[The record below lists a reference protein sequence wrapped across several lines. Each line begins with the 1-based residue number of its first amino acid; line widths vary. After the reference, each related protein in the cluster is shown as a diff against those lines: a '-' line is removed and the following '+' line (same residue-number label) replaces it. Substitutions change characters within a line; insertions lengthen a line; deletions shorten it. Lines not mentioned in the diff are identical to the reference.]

1 MADNTIKINV
11 EVDDRP
17 VKSLKAEL
25 RETIQQLQQ
34 TELGT
39 EAFDKLNQKAAA
51 LKDRM
56 AEVNEQVAV
65 FATGSKYEQVSNSLG
80 EIGAG
85 LRDMDFDRVT
95 NGAKLFAQTSKSITF
110 KDAIGSLKQMGS
122 AFVSIGKTILTNP
135 LFLIVAVVGAIIGA
149 IIALLD
155 ELGILKT
162 IFKAVGDAIGWV
174 IQQLKDF
181 LDWIGLTSYAA
192 EDAAAKQAEAQEK
205 IAQSHADKRAK
216 VTDAYD
222 HEIRLAQ
229 IAGENTVEMERQ
241 KQYAIIETSRE
252 EIAALRLKMESL
264 KIAGTLTKEKSDEIR
279 AAITELK
286 TGIREASQEIQVINA
301 TEVADNKAAN
311 EKKAADNKAASDKRK
326 ADREQ
331 EKADRLA
338 ASRMIQDAELD
349 LMKEGIEKE
358 RKEQNLKYERLIQ
371 DTLANKKLEQDEKD
385 KLEIALKE
393 QQHNALKAIDQK
405 YLDETNE
412 ALRVANE
419 TKATKQ
425 KEYDEKEKA
434 AKVELNAIKNATDL
448 SAQIALLD
456 AQREEE
462 LKNVELTESEKA
474 LIEEKYRTL
483 KSEKEKELSDAAVK
497 AAEEEALKK
506 ATIQQQYTD
515 SVVALSEGIFAVS
528 NSLGKQDEKS
538 KEERAKRQF
547 NIQKAM
553 NLAMAVIDGHKAITA
568 SLAQAPLAI
577 GAVPSPVG
585 IASLTFAI
593 ATTAAN
599 IAKIA
604 SAKYGGGASG
614 GGGATA
620 PSGGGG
626 GAMPSMGGMQQGPQ
640 TPQMNLN
647 NSQAQTAQ
655 SNSKRDK
662 VMVVDYHDIQNK
674 GNELQMMNN
683 KVTLA

>member
-34 TELGT
+34 TDLGS
-39 EAFDKLNQKAAA
+39 AQFDALNQKAAA

-65 FATGSKYEQVSNSLG
+65 LATGSKYEQVSNSLG

-181 LDWIGLTSYAA
+181 LDWIGLTDYAA
-192 EDAAAKQAEAQEK
+192 EESAAKQAAAQEK
-205 IAQSHADKRAK
+205 IAKGHADKRAK

-222 HEIRLAQ
+222 HEIRMAK

-252 EIAALRLKMESL
+252 EIASLRLQMESM
-264 KIAGTLTKEKSDEIR
+264 KIAGTLTKEKSEEIR
-279 AAITELK
+279 KAITDLK
-286 TGIREASQEIQVINA
+286 TGISEASQEIKAINGQ
-301 TEVADNKAAN
+301 EVADNKAAN
-311 EKKAADNKAASDKRK
+311 EKKAADNKAAAKAA
-326 ADREQ
+326 ADRRKQ
-331 EKADRLA
+331 DKADRLA
-338 ASRMIQDAELD
+338 ASRAIQDAEFEL
-349 LMKEGIEKE
+349 LAEGQF
-358 RKEQNLKYERLIQ
+358 KEQEANRIKYERLIA
-371 DTLANKKLEQDEKD
+371 DTLANEKLLQTEKD
-385 KLEIALKE
+385 KLAFNLKQQSIANEL
-393 QQHNALKAIDQK
+393 AIDKK
-405 YLDETNE
+405 YND
-412 ALRVANE
+412 
-419 TKATKQ
+419 
-425 KEYDEKEKA
+425 EKA
-434 AKVELNAIKNATDL
+434 AADKLAEENRILEADAFAKELLEDKKAWADESLKVSQDLAAAEIAARENMQTAMLGIAQGTVELLGAVAGK
-448 SAQIALLD
+448 S
-456 AQREEE
+456 
-462 LKNVELTESEKA
+462 KA
-474 LIEEKYRTL
+474 LQITALAIEKGAAIANVVINAAKEMSANAAAAALNPLNAVTGGAAGAAQLL
-483 KSEKEKELSDAAVK
+483 KSN
-497 AAEEEALKK
+497 
-506 ATIQQQYTD
+506 
-515 SVVALSEGIFAVS
+515 IFT
-528 NSLGKQDEKS
+528 KI
-538 KEERAKRQF
+538 RAG
-547 NIQKAM
+547 
-553 NLAMAVIDGHKAITA
+553 L
-568 SLAQAPLAI
+568 
-577 GAVPSPVG
+577 
-585 IASLTFAI
+585 AI
-593 ATTAAN
+593 ATITATGLT
-599 IAKIA
+599 
-604 SAKYGGGASG
+604 SAKGIASG
-614 GGGATA
+614 GGGAS
-620 PSGGGG
+620 SGGGG
-626 GAMPSMGGMQQGPQ
+626 NTSSGGGGQTPSMGGIQQPNQ
-640 TPQMNLN
+640 TPQMNIN
-647 NSQAQTAQ
+647 NSQEQTAQ
-655 SNSKRDK
+655 SSSKREK

>member
-11 EVDDRP
+11 EVDDKP

-25 RETIQQLQQ
+25 RETIDQLQRA
-34 TELGT
+34 ELGT
-39 EAFDKLNQKAAA
+39 EAFEKLNQKAAE
-51 LKDRM
+51 LKDKM

-85 LRDMDFDRVT
+85 LGDLDFDRVT
-95 NGAKLFAQTSKSITF
+95 NGAKLFAQTSKGITF

-135 LFLIVAVVGAIIGA
+135 LFLIVAIVGAIIAAVVG
-149 IIALLD
+149 LLD
-155 ELGILKT
+155 ELGILKI
-162 IFKAVGDAIGWV
+162 IFKAVGDAIGFV
-174 IQQLKDF
+174 IQMFKDL
-181 LDWIGLTSYAA
+181 LDWMGLTNYAA
-192 EDAAAKQAEAQEK
+192 EESAAKQAAAQEK
-205 IAQSHADKRAK
+205 IAASHEAKRAK
-216 VTDAYD
+216 VTDTYD
-222 HEIRLAQ
+222 HEIRLAS

-252 EIAALRLKMESL
+252 QIDALRLQMEYMRY
-264 KIAGTLTKEKSDEIR
+264 AGTLTKEKGEEIR
-279 AAITELK
+279 KAITDLK

-301 TEVADNKAAN
+301 TEVADNNAAN
-311 EKKAADNKAASDKRK
+311 EKKAADNKAAADKRK
-326 ADREQ
+326 AAREQ

-338 ASRMIQDAELD
+338 ASRMIQDAELA

-358 RKEQNLKYERLIQ
+358 RKEQNIKYERLIQ
-371 DTLANKKLEQDEKD
+371 DTLANKKLEQDEKN
-385 KLEIALKE
+385 KLELALKE

-412 ALRVANE
+412 ALKVANE

-456 AQREEE
+456 AQREQE
-462 LKNVELTESEKA
+462 LKNTELTESEKA

-483 KSEKEKELSDAAVK
+483 KLDKEKELNEKEKESAI
-497 AAEEEALKK
+497 ALNAKK
-506 ATIQQQYTD
+506 VEIFELYTQ
-515 SVVALSEGIFAVS
+515 SVIALSEGIFAIT
-528 NSLGKQDEKS
+528 NSLGKQDDKS
-538 KEERAKRQF
+538 KEARAKRQF

-553 NLAMAVIDGHKAITA
+553 NLAMATIDGYKAITA
-568 SLAQAPLAI
+568 SLSQSPLAI
-577 GAVPSPVG
+577 GPVPSPVG

-593 ATTAAN
+593 STTAAN

-604 SAKYGGGASG
+604 SARFGGGG
-614 GGGATA
+614 GGGAAT
-620 PSGGGG
+620 SGGGGG
-626 GAMPSMGGMQQGPQ
+626 GAMPSMGGIQQGPQ

-647 NSQAQTAQ
+647 NSQEQTAQ
-655 SNSKRDK
+655 SNSKRNK
-662 VMVVDYHDIQNK
+662 VMVVDYHDIQDK

>member
-1 MADNTIKINV
+1 MAENTIKIKV
-11 EVDDRP
+11 DVDDRP

-34 TELGT
+34 AEIGT

-181 LDWIGLTSYAA
+181 LDWIGLTDYAA
-192 EDAAAKQAEAQEK
+192 EESAAKQAAAQEK
-205 IAQSHADKRAK
+205 IAKGHADKRAK

-222 HEIRLAQ
+222 HEIRMAK

-252 EIAALRLKMESL
+252 EIASLRLQMESM
-264 KIAGTLTKEKSDEIR
+264 KIAGTLTKEKSEEIR
-279 AAITELK
+279 KAITDLK
-286 TGIREASQEIQVINA
+286 TGISEASQEIKAINGQ
-301 TEVADNKAAN
+301 EVADNKAAN

-371 DTLANKKLEQDEKD
+371 DTLANKKLEQGEKD

-412 ALRVANE
+412 ALKVANE

-425 KEYDEKEKA
+425 KEYDEKEKI

-448 SAQIALLD
+448 KAQLALLD

-474 LIEEKYRTL
+474 LIEEKYRNL
-483 KSEKEKELSDAAVK
+483 KAEKDKEFSDKEKETAVALAA
-497 AAEEEALKK
+497 KK
-506 ATIQQQYTD
+506 VEIFEMYAQ

-528 NSLGKQDEKS
+528 NSLGKQDDKS

-553 NLAMAVIDGHKAITA
+553 NLGMAVIDGYKAITA

-577 GAVPSPVG
+577 GPVPSPVG

-593 ATTAAN
+593 STTAAN

-604 SAKYGGGASG
+604 SARYGGGASG
-614 GGGATA
+614 GGGSA
-620 PSGGGG
+620 PSGGGSG
-626 GAMPSMGGMQQGPQ
+626 SMPNLGSPQQGSQ

-647 NSQAQTAQ
+647 NSQEQTAQ
-655 SNSKRDK
+655 SSSKREK

>member
-34 TELGT
+34 TDLGS
-39 EAFDKLNQKAAA
+39 AQFDALNQKAAA

-301 TEVADNKAAN
+301 TEVADNNAAN
-311 EKKAADNKAASDKRK
+311 EKKAADNQAAAEKRAAQRK
-326 ADREQ
+326 Q

-338 ASRMIQDAELD
+338 ALRAIQDAETELIKD
-349 LMKEGIEKE
+349 AQLKEYEENRI
-358 RKEQNLKYERLIQ
+358 KYERLIA
-371 DTLANKKLEQDEKD
+371 DTLTNEKLLQTEKD
-385 KLEIALKE
+385 KLAFALK
-393 QQHNALKAIDQK
+393 QQQLAAELALDKK
-405 YLDETNE
+405 YLDEKA
-412 ALRVANE
+412 AL
-419 TKATKQ
+419 
-425 KEYDEKEKA
+425 EKEAADKKAELAETQKQAVIAGAEEMAKKNQEIA
-434 AKVELNAIKNATDL
+434 AKEVE
-448 SAQIALLD
+448 
-456 AQREEE
+456 E
-462 LKNVELTESEKA
+462 
-474 LIEEKYRTL
+474 
-483 KSEKEKELSDAAVK
+483 AAK
-497 AAEEEALKK
+497 AAEQK
-506 ATIQQQYTD
+506 ATIEQQYRD
-515 SVVALSEGIFAVS
+515 SVVALSEGIFAIS

>member
-1 MADNTIKINV
+1 MADNTIKIKV
-11 EVDDRP
+11 EVDDKP

-34 TELGT
+34 AELGT

-65 FATGSKYEQVSNSLG
+65 FATGSKYEAVSNSLG

-135 LFLIVAVVGAIIGA
+135 LFLIVAVVGAIIA
-149 IIALLD
+149 AVVALLD
-155 ELGILKT
+155 ELGILKI

-181 LDWIGLTSYAA
+181 LDWIGLTDYAA
-192 EDAAAKQAEAQEK
+192 EESARKQAAAQEK
-205 IAQSHADKRAK
+205 VAASHEAKRAK

-222 HEIRLAQ
+222 HEIKLAG
-229 IAGENTVEMERQ
+229 IAGENTVELERQ
-241 KQYAIIETSRE
+241 KQYAIIETSRAQ
-252 EIAALRLKMESL
+252 IDALRLQMESM
-264 KIAGTLTKEKSDEIR
+264 KAAGDLTKEKADEIR
-279 AAITELK
+279 KAIGDLR
-286 TGIREASQEIQVINA
+286 TGINEAKQEIQVINA
-301 TEVADNKAAN
+301 TEVADNNKKN
-311 EKKAADNKAASDKRK
+311 EQQAADNKAAADKRAAARK
-326 ADREQ
+326 Q
-331 EKADRLA
+331 EAADRLA
-338 ASRMIQDAELD
+338 ALRAIQDAETELIKD
-349 LMKEGIEKE
+349 AQFKEYEENRI
-358 RKEQNLKYERLIQ
+358 KYERLIA
-371 DTLANKKLEQDEKD
+371 DTLANEKLLKAEKD
-385 KLEIALKE
+385 KLTFALK
-393 QQHNALKAIDQK
+393 QQQLAAELALDKK
-405 YLDETNE
+405 YLDEKA
-412 ALRVANE
+412 AL
-419 TKATKQ
+419 
-425 KEYDEKEKA
+425 EKEAADKKAEIAETQKQAVIAGAEEMAKKNQEIA
-434 AKVELNAIKNATDL
+434 AKEVE
-448 SAQIALLD
+448 
-456 AQREEE
+456 
-462 LKNVELTESEKA
+462 
-474 LIEEKYRTL
+474 
-483 KSEKEKELSDAAVK
+483 DAAK
-497 AAEEEALKK
+497 AAEQK
-506 ATIQQQYTD
+506 ATIEQQYRD
-515 SVVALSEGIFAVS
+515 SVVALSEGIFAIS

-568 SLAQAPLAI
+568 SLSQSPIAI
-577 GAVPSPVG
+577 GPVPSPVG

-604 SAKYGGGASG
+604 SARYGGGASG
-614 GGGATA
+614 GGGGTA
-620 PSGGGG
+620 PGGGGG
-626 GAMPSMGGMQQGPQ
+626 GAMPSMGGIQQGSQ

-647 NSQAQTAQ
+647 NSQEQTAQ
-655 SNSKRDK
+655 SNSKRNK
-662 VMVVDYHDIQNK
+662 VMVVDYHDIQDK

>member
-1 MADNTIKINV
+1 MAENTIKINV
-11 EVDDRP
+11 EVDDKP

-25 RETIQQLQQ
+25 RETIDQLQR

-39 EAFDKLNQKAAA
+39 EAFDKLNQKAAE
-51 LKDRM
+51 LKDKM

-85 LRDMDFDRVT
+85 LRDLDFDRVT
-95 NGAKLFAQTSKSITF
+95 NGAKLFAKTSKSITF

-122 AFVSIGKTILTNP
+122 AFVSIGKAILTNP

-155 ELGILKT
+155 ELGILKI

-181 LDWIGLTSYAA
+181 LDWIGLTDYAGEESA
-192 EDAAAKQAEAQEK
+192 RKQAEAQEK
-205 IAQSHADKRAK
+205 IAASHAEKRVK
-216 VTDAYD
+216 VVDAYD
-222 HEIRLAQ
+222 HEIRMAK

-252 EIAALRLKMESL
+252 EIAALRLQMESL
-264 KIAGTLTKEKSDEIR
+264 KVAGDLTKEKGEEIR
-279 AAITELK
+279 AAITLLK
-286 TGIREASQEIQVINA
+286 TGISEASQEIQAINA
-301 TEVADNKAAN
+301 QDVVDNNAAN
-311 EKKAADNKAASDKRK
+311 EKKAADNKAAADKRK
-326 ADREQ
+326 AAREQ
-331 EKADRLA
+331 DKADRLA
-338 ASRMIQDAELD
+338 ASRMIQDAELA

-358 RKEQNLKYERLIQ
+358 RKEQNIKYERLIQ
-371 DTLANKKLEQDEKD
+371 DTLANKKLEQDEKN
-385 KLEIALKE
+385 KLELALKE

-412 ALRVANE
+412 ALKVANE
-419 TKATKQ
+419 TKATNQ

-456 AQREEE
+456 AQREQE
-462 LKNVELTESEKA
+462 LKNTELTESEKA

-483 KSEKEKELSDAAVK
+483 KLDKEKELNEKEKESAI
-497 AAEEEALKK
+497 ALNAKK
-506 ATIQQQYTD
+506 VEIFELYTQ
-515 SVVALSEGIFAVS
+515 SVIALSEGIFAIT

-538 KEERAKRQF
+538 KEARAKRQF

-568 SLAQAPLAI
+568 SLAAAPVAI
-577 GAVPSPVG
+577 GPIPNPAG

-604 SAKYGGGASG
+604 SARYSGGASG
-614 GGGATA
+614 GGGAA
-620 PSGGGG
+620 PGGGGG
-626 GAMPSMGGMQQGPQ
+626 GAMPSMGGIQQGPQ

-647 NSQAQTAQ
+647 NSQEQTAQ
-655 SNSKRDK
+655 SNSKRNK
-662 VMVVDYHDIQNK
+662 VMVVDYHDIQDK

>member
-1 MADNTIKINV
+1 MAENTIKINV
-11 EVDDRP
+11 EVDDKP

-34 TELGT
+34 AELGT
-39 EAFDKLNQKAAA
+39 EAFEKLNQKAAE
-51 LKDRM
+51 LKDKM

-85 LRDMDFDRVT
+85 LGDLDFDRVT
-95 NGAKLFAQTSKSITF
+95 QGAKLFSQTSKSITF

-135 LFLIVAVVGAIIGA
+135 LFLIVAIVGAIIAAVVG
-149 IIALLD
+149 LLD
-155 ELGILKT
+155 ELGILKI
-162 IFKAVGDAIGWV
+162 IFKAVGDAIGFV
-174 IQQLKDF
+174 IQMFKDL
-181 LDWIGLTSYAA
+181 LDWMGLTNYAA
-192 EDAAAKQAEAQEK
+192 EESAAKQAAAQEK
-205 IAQSHADKRAK
+205 IAASHEAKRAK
-216 VTDAYD
+216 VTDTYD
-222 HEIRLAQ
+222 HEIRLAS

-252 EIAALRLKMESL
+252 QIDALRLQMEYMRY
-264 KIAGTLTKEKSDEIR
+264 AGTLTKEKGEEIR
-279 AAITELK
+279 KAITDLK

-301 TEVADNKAAN
+301 TEVVDNNKKN
-311 EKKAADNKAASDKRK
+311 EQQAADNKAAADKRAAARK
-326 ADREQ
+326 Q

-338 ASRMIQDAELD
+338 ASRAIQDAELA

-358 RKEQNLKYERLIQ
+358 RKEQNIKYERLIQ
-371 DTLANKKLEQDEKD
+371 DTLANKKLEQDEKN
-385 KLEIALKE
+385 KLELALKE

-412 ALRVANE
+412 ALKVANE
-419 TKATKQ
+419 TKAAKQ
-425 KEYDEKEKA
+425 REYDEKEKI
-434 AKVELNAIKNATDL
+434 AKAELNATRNAEDL
-448 SAQIALLD
+448 SAQLALLD
-456 AQREEE
+456 AQREQE
-462 LKNVELTESEKA
+462 LKNTELTESERA
-474 LIEEKYRTL
+474 LIEDKYRTL
-483 KSEKEKELSDAAVK
+483 KLDKEKELSDAVIK
-497 AAEEEALKK
+497 AAEEETLKK
-506 ATIQQQYTD
+506 AAIEQNYRD
-515 SVVALSEGIFAVS
+515 SVVALSEGIFAIS

-568 SLAQAPLAI
+568 SLAAAPVAI
-577 GAVPSPVG
+577 GAIPNPVG

-604 SAKYGGGASG
+604 SARYSG
-614 GGGATA
+614 GGGGGGAA
-620 PSGGGG
+620 ASGGGGG
-626 GAMPSMGGMQQGPQ
+626 GAMPSMGGIQQGPQ

-647 NSQAQTAQ
+647 NSQEQTAQ
-655 SNSKRDK
+655 SNSKRNK
-662 VMVVDYHDIQNK
+662 VMVVDYHDIQDK

>member
-1 MADNTIKINV
+1 MAENTIKINV
-11 EVDDRP
+11 EVDDKP

-34 TELGT
+34 AELGT
-39 EAFDKLNQKAAA
+39 EAFEKLNQKAAE
-51 LKDRM
+51 LKDKM

-85 LRDMDFDRVT
+85 LGDLDFDRVT
-95 NGAKLFAQTSKSITF
+95 QGAKLFSQTSKSITF

-135 LFLIVAVVGAIIGA
+135 LFLIVAIVGAIIAAVVG
-149 IIALLD
+149 LLD
-155 ELGILKT
+155 ELGILKI
-162 IFKAVGDAIGWV
+162 IFKAVGDAIGFV
-174 IQQLKDF
+174 IQMFKDL
-181 LDWIGLTSYAA
+181 LDWMGLTNYAA
-192 EDAAAKQAEAQEK
+192 EESAAKQAAAQEK
-205 IAQSHADKRAK
+205 IAASHEAKRAK
-216 VTDAYD
+216 VTDTYD
-222 HEIRLAQ
+222 HEIKLAG

-241 KQYAIIETSRE
+241 KQYAIIETSRAQ
-252 EIAALRLKMESL
+252 IDALRLQMEYMRY
-264 KIAGTLTKEKSDEIR
+264 AGTLTKEKADEIR
-279 AAITELK
+279 KAIGDLR
-286 TGIREASQEIQVINA
+286 TGINEAKQEIQVINA
-301 TEVADNKAAN
+301 TEVADNNKKN
-311 EKKAADNKAASDKRK
+311 EQQAADNKAAADKRAAARK
-326 ADREQ
+326 Q

-338 ASRMIQDAELD
+338 ASRAIQDAELA

-358 RKEQNLKYERLIQ
+358 RKEQNIKYERLIQ
-371 DTLANKKLEQDEKD
+371 DTLANKKLEQDEKN
-385 KLEIALKE
+385 KLELALKE

-412 ALRVANE
+412 ALRVASE
-419 TKATKQ
+419 TRVAKQ

-483 KSEKEKELSDAAVK
+483 KLDKEKELNEKEKESAI
-497 AAEEEALKK
+497 ALNAKK
-506 ATIQQQYTD
+506 VEIFELYTQ
-515 SVVALSEGIFAVS
+515 SVIALSEGIFAIT
-528 NSLGKQDEKS
+528 NSLGKQDDKS

-553 NLAMAVIDGHKAITA
+553 NLAMATIDGYKAITA
-568 SLAQAPLAI
+568 SLSQSPLAI
-577 GAVPSPVG
+577 GPVPSPVG

-593 ATTAAN
+593 STTAAN

-604 SAKYGGGASG
+604 SARFGGGGGG
-614 GGGATA
+614 GGGAA
-620 PSGGGG
+620 PGGGGG
-626 GAMPSMGGMQQGPQ
+626 GAMPSMGGIQQGPQ

-647 NSQAQTAQ
+647 NSQEQTAQ
-655 SNSKRDK
+655 SNSKRNK
-662 VMVVDYHDIQNK
+662 VMVVDYHDIQDK

>member
-11 EVDDRP
+11 EVDDKP

-25 RETIQQLQQ
+25 RETIDQLQR

-39 EAFDKLNQKAAA
+39 EAFDKLNQKAAE
-51 LKDRM
+51 LKDKM

-85 LRDMDFDRVT
+85 LGDLDFDRVT
-95 NGAKLFAQTSKSITF
+95 QGAKLFSQTSKSITF

-135 LFLIVAVVGAIIGA
+135 LFLIVAIVGAIIAAVVG
-149 IIALLD
+149 LLD
-155 ELGILKT
+155 ELGILKI
-162 IFKAVGDAIGWV
+162 IFKAVGDAIGFV
-174 IQQLKDF
+174 IQMFKDL
-181 LDWIGLTSYAA
+181 LDWMGLTNYAA
-192 EDAAAKQAEAQEK
+192 EESAAKQAAAQEK
-205 IAQSHADKRAK
+205 IAASHEAKRAK
-216 VTDAYD
+216 VTDTYD
-222 HEIRLAQ
+222 HEIRLAS

-252 EIAALRLKMESL
+252 QIDALRLQMEYMRY
-264 KIAGTLTKEKSDEIR
+264 AGTLTKEKGEEIR
-279 AAITELK
+279 KAITDLK

-301 TEVADNKAAN
+301 TEVADNNAAN
-311 EKKAADNKAASDKRK
+311 EKKAADNKAAADKRK
-326 ADREQ
+326 AAREQ
-331 EKADRLA
+331 DKADRLA
-338 ASRMIQDAELD
+338 ASRMIQDAELA

-358 RKEQNLKYERLIQ
+358 RKEQNIKYERLIQ
-371 DTLANKKLEQDEKD
+371 DTLANKKLEQDEKN
-385 KLEIALKE
+385 KLELALKE

-412 ALRVANE
+412 ALKVANE
-419 TKATKQ
+419 TKATNQ

-456 AQREEE
+456 AQREQE
-462 LKNVELTESEKA
+462 LKNTELTESEKA

-483 KSEKEKELSDAAVK
+483 KLDKEKELNEKEKESAI
-497 AAEEEALKK
+497 ALNAKK
-506 ATIQQQYTD
+506 VEIFELYTQ
-515 SVVALSEGIFAVS
+515 SVIALSEGIFAIT

-538 KEERAKRQF
+538 KEARAKRQF

-568 SLAQAPLAI
+568 SLAAAPVAI
-577 GAVPSPVG
+577 GPIPNPAG

-604 SAKYGGGASG
+604 SARYSGGASG
-614 GGGATA
+614 GGGAA
-620 PSGGGG
+620 PGGGGG
-626 GAMPSMGGMQQGPQ
+626 GAMPSMGGIQQGPQ

-647 NSQAQTAQ
+647 NSQEQTAQ
-655 SNSKRDK
+655 SNSKRNK
-662 VMVVDYHDIQNK
+662 VMVVDYHDIQDK

>member
-34 TELGT
+34 AEIGT

-65 FATGSKYEQVSNSLG
+65 FATGSKYEAVSNSLG

-135 LFLIVAVVGAIIGA
+135 LFLIVAVVGAIIA
-149 IIALLD
+149 AVIALLD
-155 ELGILKT
+155 ELGILKV

-181 LDWIGLTSYAA
+181 LDWIGLTDYAA
-192 EDAAAKQAEAQEK
+192 EESARKQAAAQEK
-205 IAQSHADKRAK
+205 VAASHEAKREK
-216 VTDAYD
+216 VTDSYD
-222 HEIRLAQ
+222 QEIKLAG
-229 IAGENTVEMERQ
+229 IAGQNTVELERQ
-241 KQYAIIETSRE
+241 KQYAIIETSRAQ
-252 EIAALRLKMESL
+252 IDALRLQMESL
-264 KIAGTLTKEKSDEIR
+264 KASGDLTKEKADEIR
-279 AAITELK
+279 KAIGDLR

-301 TEVADNKAAN
+301 TEVADNNKKN
-311 EKKAADNKAASDKRK
+311 EQQAADNKAAAEKRK
-326 ADREQ
+326 AAREQ

-385 KLEIALKE
+385 KLEISLKE

-412 ALRVANE
+412 ALRIANE

-425 KEYDEKEKA
+425 KEYDEKEKI
-434 AKVELNAIKNATDL
+434 AKAELNATRNAEDL
-448 SAQIALLD
+448 SAQLALLD
-456 AQREEE
+456 AQREQE
-462 LKNVELTESEKA
+462 LKNTELTESEKA

-483 KSEKEKELSDAAVK
+483 KEDKEKEAEEKEKARKKAVADGALELADSVLGGIAANLEQGSNAAKAVAVAQATMDTYRAATAAFASTASSPISIAFPAAPYIAAAAAV
-497 AAEEEALKK
+497 
-506 ATIQQQYTD
+506 
-515 SVVALSEGIFAVS
+515 
-528 NSLGKQDEKS
+528 
-538 KEERAKRQF
+538 
-547 NIQKAM
+547 AM
-553 NLAMAVIDGHKAITA
+553 
-568 SLAQAPLAI
+568 
-577 GAVPSPVG
+577 G
-585 IASLTFAI
+585 IANVRKILTV
-593 ATTAAN
+593 N
-599 IAKIA
+599 PK
-604 SAKYGGGASG
+604 SSGGAPSAG
-614 GGGATA
+614 GGG
-620 PSGGGG
+620 S
-626 GAMPSMGGMQQGPQ
+626 MPNLGSAQQASQ

-647 NSQAQTAQ
+647 NSAEQTAQ

>member
-1 MADNTIKINV
+1 MADNTIKIKV
-11 EVDDRP
+11 EVDDKP

-34 TELGT
+34 AELGT

-65 FATGSKYEQVSNSLG
+65 FATGSKYEQVGNSLG

-85 LRDMDFDRVT
+85 LRDLDFDRVT
-95 NGAKLFAQTSKSITF
+95 NGAKLFAQTSKGITF

-135 LFLIVAVVGAIIGA
+135 LFLIVAVVGAIVGA

-155 ELGILKT
+155 ELGILKI

-181 LDWIGLTSYAA
+181 LDWIGLTDYAA
-192 EDAAAKQAEAQEK
+192 EESARKQAEAQEK
-205 IAQSHADKRAK
+205 IAASHEAKRAK

-222 HEIRLAQ
+222 HEIRLAG
-229 IAGENTVEMERQ
+229 IAGENTVELERQ
-241 KQYAIIETSRE
+241 KQYAIIETSRAQ
-252 EIAALRLKMESL
+252 IDALRLQMESM
-264 KIAGTLTKEKSDEIR
+264 KAAGDLTKEKADEIR
-279 AAITELK
+279 KAITDLK

-301 TEVADNKAAN
+301 TEVADNNAAN
-311 EKKAADNKAASDKRK
+311 EKKAADNKAAADKRAAARK
-326 ADREQ
+326 Q
-331 EKADRLA
+331 EAADRLA
-338 ASRMIQDAELD
+338 ASRMIQDAELA

-358 RKEQNLKYERLIQ
+358 RKEENIKYERLIQ
-371 DTLANKKLEQDEKD
+371 DTLANEKLLKSEKD
-385 KLEIALKE
+385 KLELSLKE
-393 QQHNALKAIDQK
+393 QQFNALKAIDQK

-412 ALRVANE
+412 ALKVANE
-419 TKATKQ
+419 NKATKQ

-448 SAQIALLD
+448 KAQLALLD
-456 AQREEE
+456 AQREKE
-462 LKNVELTESEKA
+462 LQNVELTESEKA

-483 KSEKEKELSDAAVK
+483 KADKEKELNDKEKEAAI
-497 AAEEEALKK
+497 ALNAQKVEIFEMY
-506 ATIQQQYTD
+506 AQ

-568 SLAQAPLAI
+568 SLAAAPVAI
-577 GAVPSPVG
+577 LGVPNPVG

-593 ATTAAN
+593 ATTASN

-604 SAKYGGGASG
+604 SARFGGSG
-614 GGGATA
+614 GGGGNTPPPTS
-620 PSGGGG
+620 PS
-626 GAMPSMGGMQQGPQ
+626 GAMPSMGGNQQGSQ

-647 NSQAQTAQ
+647 NSQEQTAQ
-655 SNSKRDK
+655 SNSKRNK
-662 VMVVDYHDIQNK
+662 VMVVDYHDIQDK

>member
-1 MADNTIKINV
+1 MAENTIKINV
-11 EVDDRP
+11 EVDDKP

-25 RETIQQLQQ
+25 RETIDQLQR

-39 EAFDKLNQKAAA
+39 EAFDKLNQKAAE
-51 LKDRM
+51 LKDKM

-85 LRDMDFDRVT
+85 LRDLDFDRVT
-95 NGAKLFAQTSKSITF
+95 NGAKLFAKTSKSITF

-122 AFVSIGKTILTNP
+122 AFVSIGKAILTNP

-155 ELGILKT
+155 ELGILKI

-181 LDWIGLTSYAA
+181 LDWIGLTDYAGEESA
-192 EDAAAKQAEAQEK
+192 RKQAEAQEK
-205 IAQSHADKRAK
+205 IAASHAEKRVK
-216 VTDAYD
+216 VVDAYD
-222 HEIRLAQ
+222 HEIRMAK

-252 EIAALRLKMESL
+252 EIAALRLQMESL
-264 KIAGTLTKEKSDEIR
+264 KVAGDLTKEKGEEIR
-279 AAITELK
+279 AAITLLK
-286 TGIREASQEIQVINA
+286 TGISEASQEIQAINA
-301 TEVADNKAAN
+301 QDVVDNNAAN
-311 EKKAADNKAASDKRK
+311 EKKAADNKAAADKRAAARK
-326 ADREQ
+326 Q

-338 ASRMIQDAELD
+338 ALRAIQDAETNLIKD
-349 LMKEGIEKE
+349 AQFKEYEENRI
-358 RKEQNLKYERLIQ
+358 KYERLIA
-371 DTLANKKLEQDEKD
+371 DTLANEKLLKEEKD
-385 KLEIALKE
+385 KLVFALK
-393 QQHNALKAIDQK
+393 QQSLSAELALDKK
-405 YLDETNE
+405 YLDEKL
-412 ALRVANE
+412 AL
-419 TKATKQ
+419 
-425 KEYDEKEKA
+425 EKEAADKKAELVETQKQAVIAGAEEMAKKNQEIA
-434 AKVELNAIKNATDL
+434 AKEVE
-448 SAQIALLD
+448 
-456 AQREEE
+456 E
-462 LKNVELTESEKA
+462 
-474 LIEEKYRTL
+474 
-483 KSEKEKELSDAAVK
+483 AAK
-497 AAEEEALKK
+497 AAEKK
-506 ATIQQQYTD
+506 ATIEQQYRD
-515 SVVALSEGIFAVS
+515 SVVALSEGIFAIS

-538 KEERAKRQF
+538 KEARAKRQF

-568 SLAQAPLAI
+568 SLAAAPVAI
-577 GAVPSPVG
+577 GPIPNPAG

-604 SAKYGGGASG
+604 SARYSGGASG
-614 GGGATA
+614 GGGAA
-620 PSGGGG
+620 PGGGGG
-626 GAMPSMGGMQQGPQ
+626 GAMPSMGGIQQGPQ

-647 NSQAQTAQ
+647 NSQEQTAQ
-655 SNSKRDK
+655 SNSKRNK
-662 VMVVDYHDIQNK
+662 VMVVDYHDIQDK

>member
-135 LFLIVAVVGAIIGA
+135 LFLIVAVVGAIIA
-149 IIALLD
+149 AVIALLD
-155 ELGILKT
+155 ELGILKV

-412 ALRVANE
+412 ALKVANE
-419 TKATKQ
+419 NKAAKQ

-434 AKVELNAIKNATDL
+434 AKVELNAIKNANDL
-448 SAQIALLD
+448 KAQLALLD

-506 ATIQQQYTD
+506 AAIQQNYTD

-568 SLAQAPLAI
+568 SLAAAPVAI
-577 GAVPSPVG
+577 LGVPNPVG

-593 ATTAAN
+593 ATTASN

-604 SAKYGGGASG
+604 SARFGGSG
-614 GGGATA
+614 GGGGGGAA
-620 PSGGGG
+620 SGGGGG
-626 GAMPSMGGMQQGPQ
+626 GAMPSMGGIQQGSQ

-647 NSQAQTAQ
+647 NSQEQTAQ

>member
-1 MADNTIKINV
+1 
-11 EVDDRP
+11 
-17 VKSLKAEL
+17 
-25 RETIQQLQQ
+25 
-34 TELGT
+34 
-39 EAFDKLNQKAAA
+39 
-51 LKDRM
+51 
-56 AEVNEQVAV
+56 VNEQVAV

-135 LFLIVAVVGAIIGA
+135 LFLIVAVVGSIIA
-149 IIALLD
+149 AVIALLD
-155 ELGILKT
+155 ELGILKV

-181 LDWIGLTSYAA
+181 LDWIGLTDYAA
-192 EDAAAKQAEAQEK
+192 EESARKQAEAQEK
-205 IAQSHADKRAK
+205 IAASHEAKREK
-216 VTDAYD
+216 VTDSYD
-222 HEIRLAQ
+222 HEIRLAG
-229 IAGENTVEMERQ
+229 IAGENTVELERQ
-241 KQYAIIETSRE
+241 KQYAIIETSRAQ
-252 EIAALRLKMESL
+252 IDALRLQMESM
-264 KIAGTLTKEKSDEIR
+264 KAAGDLTKEKADEIR
-279 AAITELK
+279 KAIGDLR

-311 EKKAADNKAASDKRK
+311 EKKAADNKAAAKAA
-326 ADREQ
+326 ADRRKQ
-331 EKADRLA
+331 DKADRLA
-338 ASRMIQDAELD
+338 ASRAIQDAELD
-349 LMKEGIEKE
+349 LIKDAQLKEYEENRI
-358 RKEQNLKYERLIQ
+358 KYERLIA
-371 DTLANKKLEQDEKD
+371 DTLANEKLLKGEKD
-385 KLEIALKE
+385 KLAFALK
-393 QQHNALKAIDQK
+393 QQQLAAELALDKK
-405 YLDETNE
+405 YLDEKLAAEKEASDKKNE
-412 ALRVANE
+412 LVETQKQAVITAAEELAKKNE
-419 TKATKQ
+419 EINAAEVKQ
-425 KEYDEKEKA
+425 AEEKA
-434 AKVELNAIKNATDL
+434 A
-448 SAQIALLD
+448 
-456 AQREEE
+456 
-462 LKNVELTESEKA
+462 EKA
-474 LIEEKYRTL
+474 AIEQNYR
-483 KSEKEKELSDAAVK
+483 
-497 AAEEEALKK
+497 
-506 ATIQQQYTD
+506 D
-515 SVVALSEGIFAVS
+515 SVVALSEGIFAIS

-568 SLAQAPLAI
+568 SLAQSPIAI
-577 GAVPSPVG
+577 GPVPSPAG

-614 GGGATA
+614 GGGGAA
-620 PSGGGG
+620 PGGGGG
-626 GAMPSMGGMQQGPQ
+626 GAMPSMGGIQQGPQ

-662 VMVVDYHDIQNK
+662 VMVVDYHDIQDK